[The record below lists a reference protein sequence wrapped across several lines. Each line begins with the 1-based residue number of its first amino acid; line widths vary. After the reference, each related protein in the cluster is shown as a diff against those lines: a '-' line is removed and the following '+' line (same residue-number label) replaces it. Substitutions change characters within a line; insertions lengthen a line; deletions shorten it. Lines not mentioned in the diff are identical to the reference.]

1 MNDVFVEF
9 LETLCHGF
17 LYHRSI
23 YPSYLF
29 EQRSKYGLS
38 VWRCRHPEVCEYI
51 QKVLSNSLQLMEANM
66 VDRFI
71 ITVYDSK
78 DGITE
83 NIVDQMV
90 IKYEMRSDALTMNDV
105 LEVEEGLQAL
115 LLKSMMIDQ
124 KIPHKLS
131 DKCNWA
137 LMVVTKNSDDHLHK
151 ETLES
156 VLATN
161 NWEVDNKLLPER
173 RSPPAAVDSSRPLTL
188 IPIKS
193 VQNNIMSVSINAYI

>member
-1 MNDVFVEF
+1 
-9 LETLCHGF
+9 
-17 LYHRSI
+17 
-23 YPSYLF
+23 
-29 EQRSKYGLS
+29 
-38 VWRCRHPEVCEYI
+38 
-51 QKVLSNSLQLMEANM
+51 MEANM

-137 LMVVTKNSDDHLHK
+137 LMVVTKNSDDHVHK

-173 RSPPAAVDSSRPLTL
+173 RSPPAAVDSSSSLTL

-193 VQNNIMSVSINAYI
+193 VQTNIMSISINAYI

>member
-1 MNDVFVEF
+1 MEF
-9 LETLCHGF
+9 LETFCHGV
-17 LYHRSI
+17 LHRRGI
-23 YPSYLF
+23 YPAHLF

-51 QKVLSNSLQLMEANM
+51 QKVLSNSLQLLEANM
-66 VDRFI
+66 IDRFI
-71 ITVYDSK
+71 ITVYDCSN
-78 DGITE
+78 GVTE
-83 NIVDQMV
+83 SIVDQIV
-90 IKYEMRSDALTMNDV
+90 IKYEMRNNVLTMHEV

-124 KIPHKLS
+124 KMPHKLS

-137 LMVVTKNSDDHLHK
+137 LMVVTKDSDDQVHK

-161 NWEVDNKLLPER
+161 NWEVDNKQLPER
-173 RSPPAAVDSSRPLTL
+173 RSPRAAAADTSSKLLTL
-188 IPIKS
+188 VPIKS
-193 VQNNIMSVSINAYI
+193 FQNNIISISINAYM